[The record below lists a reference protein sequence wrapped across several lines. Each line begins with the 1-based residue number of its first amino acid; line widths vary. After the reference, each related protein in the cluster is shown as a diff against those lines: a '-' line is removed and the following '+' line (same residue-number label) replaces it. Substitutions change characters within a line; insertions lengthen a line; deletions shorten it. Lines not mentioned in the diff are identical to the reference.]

1 MRERTNVLVVGDYPP
16 PYGGLSVQVSVL
28 RGLLDA
34 SGRHRCRVLDIG
46 ESRRE
51 RRPECLPA
59 RTSIELAARLL
70 RYAAAQWVIH
80 LHTSGHNR
88 KSWLAALACATA
100 GLLNGRKTALSL
112 GSGQAPDWIRQ
123 SRGAMRAVVRL
134 TLGLTGTIICR
145 NERSRAAI
153 AALGVPGRKVAV
165 VSGFYGLGPAVDPTL
180 PDAVETFLREHSPVV
195 GAVASIGPEYGL
207 PLIAETAARLR
218 TVYPRLGLLLMGPAP
233 FEHAALGDSLLQAGQ
248 LPHPTVLAAMRRLD
262 VFVRPT
268 YFDGDASSVREAL
281 ALGVPVVA
289 SDTDFRPEGVVVFR
303 RGDVGALSDAL
314 RIALADRARRPIAA
328 ASEAGSWPR
337 LLQIYDGL
345 AGHPRLVRRRA

>member
-1 MRERTNVLVVGDYPP
+1 MRERTNVLIVGDYPP

-34 SGRHRCRVLDIG
+34 SGAHRCRVLDIG

-59 RTSIELAARLL
+59 RTPIEFGGRLL
-70 RYAAAQWVIH
+70 RHAAAQWVIH
-80 LHTSGHNR
+80 LHTSGHNTS
-88 KSWLAALACATA
+88 SWLAALACATA

-134 TLGLTGTIICR
+134 TLALTNTIICR

-153 AALGVPGRKVAV
+153 AALGIPARKIVV
-165 VSGFYGLGPAVDPTL
+165 VSGFYGLGPAVGATL

-207 PLIAETAARLR
+207 PLIAEAAARLR
-218 TVYPRLGLLLMGPAP
+218 TVHPRLGLLLMGPAR
-233 FEHAALGDSLLQAGQ
+233 FEHAHRHGRLPQAH
-248 LPHPTVLAAMRRLD
+248 L
-262 VFVRPT
+262 
-268 YFDGDASSVREAL
+268 
-281 ALGVPVVA
+281 
-289 SDTDFRPEGVVVFR
+289 
-303 RGDVGALSDAL
+303 
-314 RIALADRARRPIAA
+314 
-328 ASEAGSWPR
+328 
-337 LLQIYDGL
+337 
-345 AGHPRLVRRRA
+345 

>member
-123 SRGAMRAVVRL
+123 SRGAMRWVVRL

-153 AALGVPGRKVAV
+153 ATLGVPGRKIAV

-195 GAVASIGPEYGL
+195 GAVASIGPEYEEAARDLGAGYGQTLWNVVLPILLPGIIAVALFGFTLSYDEFPRTLIPIGSRNTL
-207 PLIAETAARLR
+207 PLEIWAMT
-218 TVYPRLGLLLMGPAP
+218 TNVTSPALY
-233 FEHAALGDSLLQAGQ
+233 ALGTLTTAVSFVVIAVALTSIALIQ
-248 LPHPTVLAAMRRLD
+248 RR
-262 VFVRPT
+262 RT
-268 YFDGDASSVREAL
+268 
-281 ALGVPVVA
+281 
-289 SDTDFRPEGVVVFR
+289 R
-303 RGDVGALSDAL
+303 RGTPADAG
-314 RIALADRARRPIAA
+314 D
-328 ASEAGSWPR
+328 
-337 LLQIYDGL
+337 
-345 AGHPRLVRRRA
+345 

>member
-153 AALGVPGRKVAV
+153 ATLGVPGRKIAV

-207 PLIAETAARLR
+207 PLIAEAAARLR
-218 TVYPRLGLLLMGPAP
+218 TLYPRLGLLLMGPAP
-233 FEHAALGDSLLQAGQ
+233 FEHAALGDSLLRAGQ

>member
-1 MRERTNVLVVGDYPP
+1 MRERTNVLIVGDYPP

-34 SGRHRCRVLDIG
+34 SGAHRCRVLDIG

-59 RTSIELAARLL
+59 RTPIEFGGRLL
-70 RYAAAQWVIH
+70 RHAAAQWVIH
-80 LHTSGHNR
+80 LHTSGHNTS
-88 KSWLAALACATA
+88 SWLAALACATA

-134 TLGLTGTIICR
+134 TLALTNTIICR

-153 AALGVPGRKVAV
+153 AALGIPARKIVV
-165 VSGFYGLGPAVDPTL
+165 VSGFYGLGPAVGATL

-207 PLIAETAARLR
+207 PLIAEAAAGLR
-218 TVYPRLGLLLMGPAP
+218 TVHPRLGLLLMGPAR
-233 FEHAALGDSLLQAGQ
+233 FEHAALAGDLLQAGQ
-248 LPHPTVLAAMRRLD
+248 LPHATVLAAMRRLD

-289 SDTDFRPEGVVVFR
+289 SDTDFRPEGVIVFR
-303 RGDVGALSDAL
+303 RGHVDDLTNKLAQTLGAGRS
-314 RIALADRARRPIAA
+314 RPRPGPAD
-328 ASEAGSWPR
+328 AGSWPR
-337 LLQIYDGL
+337 VLAIYERLSLKGDL
-345 AGHPRLVRRRA
+345 AC